1 MIQELAIASQN
12 TDENALEAEIEVVR
26 SKYSSQ
32 IEENPYLKEMLL
44 NGNDTE

>member
-1 MIQELAIASQN
+1 MIRELAIASQN
-12 TDENALEAEIEVVR
+12 NDENAMEIEIETIR

-44 NGNDTE
+44 